1 MPVASRAEKH
11 SFGHVGPPEFH
22 RFADDQVFDVIVLRL
37 CRERQAKRTRTDDQQ
52 FSF

>member
-37 CRERQAKRTRTDDQQ
+37 CVRQAKRTRTDDQQ